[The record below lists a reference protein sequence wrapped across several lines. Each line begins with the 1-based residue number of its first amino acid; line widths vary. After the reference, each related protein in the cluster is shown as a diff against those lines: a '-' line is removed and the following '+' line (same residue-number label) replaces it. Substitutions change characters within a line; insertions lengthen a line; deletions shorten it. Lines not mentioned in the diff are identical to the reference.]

1 MHMAFNNTQNDVYMQ
16 SDLHTI
22 KRSQDAL
29 TSRQCTMRPFKGLAY
44 QLDSFKD
51 RLSLSPTK
59 AQGGVYFLFIYVNK
73 ARINIP
79 NKSIREIAWNV
90 DMSITPFLSGMSQTP
105 LSKPFNCT
113 SYIIHEKIGKHI
125 QNWMCFFV
133 FKKQTKGSF

>member
-1 MHMAFNNTQNDVYMQ
+1 MNAFVMHIAFNNTQNYVYMQ

-59 AQGGVYFLFIYVNK
+59 AQGE
-73 ARINIP
+73 
-79 NKSIREIAWNV
+79 SI
-90 DMSITPFLSGMSQTP
+90 FCLY
-105 LSKPFNCT
+105 T
-113 SYIIHEKIGKHI
+113 ST
-125 QNWMCFFV
+125 
-133 FKKQTKGSF
+133 KQG